1 MIEIKNDII
10 IKCNKCG
17 KIINIDK
24 DDLFYETHEYE
35 RNMGSEIETIFY
47 GDVECDCNNLIR
59 LNLTEDLDTLA
70 YQVIDTIIDDYFASR
85 NPDFILFFRKDIKK
99 VLENQEKKY
108 K

>member
-1 MIEIKNDII
+1 MTRLELSVNLNKIWLLGDKKAREDII
-10 IKCNKCG
+10 LAYLKEVK
-17 KIINIDK
+17 K
-24 DDLFYETHEYE
+24 Y
-35 RNMGSEIETIFY
+35 
-47 GDVECDCNNLIR
+47 LIR
-59 LNLTEDLDTLA
+59 LNLTEDLDNLA